1 MVEPQEKVTERAF
14 NVCKYLKGGAKRL
27 SGAQKQE
34 NEKQWVKTRTQ
45 KGAPENEEDYFED
58 VRALEQIAQRFCGVS
73 SSENIQK
80 PSEHNSE

>member
-1 MVEPQEKVTERAF
+1 MVEPQEKVTERGL

-27 SGAQKQE
+27 SGAQQQE

-45 KGAPENEEDYFED
+45 KGAPENEEDYFEGD
-58 VRALEQIAQRFCGVS
+58 RALEQIAQRLCGVS
-73 SSENIQK
+73 SSEDIQK